1 VPGVILDDADEE
13 MLAGEHGPGCALAMR
28 MVVAVAQGMR
38 ATRLL
43 DITGAH
49 IDGCIYYGRVCL
61 DWALAFRDT
70 GARVRVPTSLNV
82 GLLDL
87 LHPGLTDVPAERARP
102 ARELMEAYVEIGAKP
117 TFTCAPY
124 QLASSRPGLGEH
136 VAWAES
142 NAIVFANSVL
152 GARTNRYGDFSDVAC
167 AVTGRA
173 PAAGLHLTEARRARV
188 VLDVSGLPEAVLAS
202 DVAYPVL
209 GLVLGRVAGDR
220 VVVIDGLPH
229 GVHEDRLKAIAAAAA
244 STGAVAMFHAVGSTP
259 EAATLDDALQG
270 EPADEVI
277 EVTAADLRAARDLIQ
292 TAQPGAALDGVA
304 VGTPHASADELRRIV
319 AALDGEEVRIPVW
332 VTTARGVL
340 ADLDG
345 SGVEATLRAAG
356 VELVVDTCTYI
367 APVVS
372 AVRGTVMTSSGK
384 WAYYAPG
391 NIGVEV
397 AFGSLEECIRSAV
410 AGSIERD
417 DDFWA

>member
-1 VPGVILDDADEE
+1 
-13 MLAGEHGPGCALAMR
+13 MR
-28 MVVAVAQGMR
+28 MVVAVAKGMR

-61 DWALAFRDT
+61 DWAVRFREL
-70 GARVRVPTSLNV
+70 GARLRVPTTLNI

-87 LHPGLTDVPAERARP
+87 LHPGLTDVPEERARP
-102 ARELMEAYVEIGAKP
+102 ARELMEAYVELGAKP

-124 QLASSRPGLGEH
+124 QLAGSRPALGEH

-152 GARTNRYGDFSDVAC
+152 GARTNRYGDFCDVAC

-173 PAAGLHLTEARRARV
+173 PAAGLHLTEHRRARV
-188 VLDVSGLPEAVLAS
+188 VLDVSSLSDAVLAS
-202 DVAYPVL
+202 DVLYPVL

-220 VVVIDGLPH
+220 VAVIDGLPH
-229 GVHEDRLKAIAAAAA
+229 GVHEDRLKAIGASAA

-259 EAATLDDALQG
+259 EAATLADALQR
-270 EPADEVI
+270 EPPDAVV
-277 EVTAADLRAARDLIQ
+277 EVTAADLRAARDLVQ
-292 TAQPGAALDGVA
+292 TARPGATLDGVA
-304 VGTPHASADELRRIV
+304 LGTPHASADELRRMV
-319 AALDGEEVRIPVW
+319 AALDGEHVRTPLW
-332 VTTARGVL
+332 VNTSRGVL

-345 SGVEATLRAAG
+345 TGVEDTLRIAG
-356 VELVVDTCTYI
+356 VKIVVDTCTYT

-391 NIGVEV
+391 NIGVDV
-397 AFGSLEECIRSAV
+397 AFGSLEECVRSAV
-410 AGSIERD
+410 AGEIVRD
-417 DDFWA
+417 DGFWA